1 MHIKINLNEAVAG
14 LVITTPIMAFR
25 EAMRDFRAFQKKN
38 DLSGC
43 NSALKRAHGAAQQI
57 LSEGGKLP
65 ATYANEVTQY
75 GLDKKT
81 FKVPFKIKAV
91 KPASNKEQ
99 VAKIKTEFAEHGFK
113 IKSAL
118 KVRWSDTPYIVDGVY
133 ANSFSDPSIL
143 IESNG
148 TITVYKRK
156 GAKRGVG
163 GKLDGKIRR
172 GAVLGVAK
180 TKAERTALLE
190 KLARIRKREF
200 APKDKAPAGSKTKQ
214 FLDVEAQIL
223 KLQDERDKLVKAYD
237 ERIQKLLDS
246 RNPIKAK
253 K

>member
-1 MHIKINLNEAVAG
+1 MHIKINMNTALAG
-14 LVITTPIMAFR
+14 LVITTPVTAFR

-43 NSALKRAHGAAQQI
+43 NSALKRAHGAAQRV
-57 LSEGGKLP
+57 LAEGGKLP
-65 ATYANEVTQY
+65 ATYAHEVTQY
-75 GLDKKT
+75 GLDKKA

-99 VAKIKTEFAEHGFK
+99 VAKIKAEFAEHGFK
-113 IKSAL
+113 INSAL
-118 KVRWSDTPYIVDGVY
+118 KVRWSDTPYIVSGVY
-133 ANSFSDPSIL
+133 SSSFSDPSIL
-143 IESNG
+143 IEPDG

-156 GAKRGVG
+156 AGNGRT
-163 GKLDGKIRR
+163 LDGKIKR

-200 APKDKAPAGSKTKQ
+200 ASKDKAPVGSKTKQ